1 VPSELQA
8 RTTGRSPV
16 PVKIVVAGGFGV
28 GKTTFVGAISDI
40 APLTTEAAMTV
51 AADGIDDRGHVS
63 TKTTTTVA
71 MDFGRVAVDSSI
83 VLYIFGTPGQER
95 FGFMWNDLVKG
106 ALGAVVLVDSRR
118 IEDSFPALDYF
129 EHRNLAFVVAVNTF
143 DGRVFHT
150 TDEVREA
157 LAIGPH
163 VPVVATDARNREA
176 VKSTLLSLLEVTL
189 EQAKARVVRA

>member
-1 VPSELQA
+1 M
-8 RTTGRSPV
+8 

-40 APLTTEAAMTV
+40 APLTTEAAMTM
-51 AADGIDDRGHVS
+51 ASDGIDDRGHIS
-63 TKTTTTVA
+63 TKTSTTVA

-129 EHRNLAFVVAVNTF
+129 EHRDLAFVVAINTF
-143 DGRVFHT
+143 DGLVFHT
-150 TDEVREA
+150 GDDVREA
-157 LAIGPH
+157 LSIAPH
-163 VPVVATDARNREA
+163 VPVVATDARDREA
-176 VKSTLLSLLEVTL
+176 VKTTLLSLLDVSL
-189 EQAKARVVRA
+189 KQAKARVYRA